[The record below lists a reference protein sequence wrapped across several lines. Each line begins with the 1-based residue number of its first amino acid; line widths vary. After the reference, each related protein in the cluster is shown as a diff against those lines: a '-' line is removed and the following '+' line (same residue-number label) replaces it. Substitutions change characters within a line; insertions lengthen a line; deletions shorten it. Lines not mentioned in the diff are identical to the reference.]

1 MIPLAIAAIGVM
13 GCSASDPP
21 AAQLEVASD
30 TTAGDVEEPATVA
43 ATQAT
48 ERVPATTELVGDW
61 LLEDL
66 GGRGVMDMVQT
77 TLVFDGEGRVSGS
90 GGCNRFTGS
99 YTFTDGELSF
109 GPLAGTKMMCP
120 EAVMDQE
127 DRFHMALGAIERVA
141 VDGPFLLIYAVG
153 SEAPLKFTRMAS
165 DVSDAIKNSKLRI

>member
-1 MIPLAIAAIGVM
+1 MRVARSGLVIPLAIAALCM
-13 GCSASDPP
+13 LGCSASDPQAEQHETVSITTVGEANESG
-21 AAQLEVASD
+21 AAESA
-30 TTAGDVEEPATVA
+30 
-43 ATQAT
+43 QAT
-48 ERVPATTELVGDW
+48 SRIPDATELAGDW

-90 GGCNRFTGS
+90 GGCNRYTGS

-127 DRFHMALGAIERVA
+127 DRFHKALGAIDRVA
-141 VDGPFLLIYAVG
+141 VDGPFLLIHAGG
-153 SEAPLKFTRMAS
+153 SDAPLKFTRMAP
-165 DVSDAIKNSKLRI
+165 DVVD

>member
-1 MIPLAIAAIGVM
+1 MRTARTRLVIPLAIAALGVL
-13 GCSASDPP
+13 GCSASDPQ
-21 AAQLEVASD
+21 AEQVEVAPVTTVDEVDD
-30 TTAGDVEEPATVA
+30 TGA
-43 ATQAT
+43 AASAQVTSHILDAT
-48 ERVPATTELVGDW
+48 ELAGEW

-77 TLVFDGEGRVSGS
+77 TLAFDGEGRVSGS

-127 DRFHMALGAIERVA
+127 DRFHRALGAVERVEM
-141 VDGPFLLIYAVG
+141 DGPFLLIFEEN
-153 SEAPLKFTRMAS
+153 SDQPLRFTKTEQE
-165 DVSDAIKNSKLRI
+165 VEL

>member
-1 MIPLAIAAIGVM
+1 VIPLAFAALGVL

-21 AAQLEVASD
+21 AEPPEVVPV
-30 TTAGDVEEPATVA
+30 TAVEEVDGSGGPASA
-43 ATQAT
+43 EEGPRIPDAT
-48 ERVPATTELVGDW
+48 ELAGGW

-90 GGCNRFTGS
+90 GGCNRYTGS
-99 YTFTDGELSF
+99 YTYGDGELTF

-127 DRFHMALGAIERVA
+127 DRFLEALAAIDRVA
-141 VDGPFLLIYAVG
+141 VDGPFLLIYAG
-153 SEAPLKFTRMAS
+153 DSLAPLRFTRMAP
-165 DVSDAIKNSKLRI
+165 DVVE